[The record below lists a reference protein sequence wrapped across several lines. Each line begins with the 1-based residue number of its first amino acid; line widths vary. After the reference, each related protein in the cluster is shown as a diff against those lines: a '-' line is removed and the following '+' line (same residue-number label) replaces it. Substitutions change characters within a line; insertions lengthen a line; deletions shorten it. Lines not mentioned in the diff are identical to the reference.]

1 MNKKSLI
8 VSAAVLFTMAGMN
21 ISYAADENTSDL
33 QSVKTPIETAKPV
46 PLGEEPLPHEF
57 KAPPSGAPHHFD
69 GPGKP
74 GPKHFERKHPSKAE
88 MEAKKAEIE
97 KRLKLTDEQKNEIE
111 LQKQKDREKIKPI
124 FDEIQLKKKEFKTV
138 LEDESLSQQYKELK
152 LKEIKDSLRELKGQA
167 EAVRKDNMTNFENIL
182 TEKQKKEFSKIKE
195 EQKKEME
202 QRRKA
207 FEKKRASQLKK

>member
-8 VSAAVLFTMAGMN
+8 LSAAVLFTMAGMN
-21 ISYAADENTSDL
+21 ISYAADENTSDV
-33 QSVKTPIETAKPV
+33 QSVKTPIEATKSA
-46 PLGEEPLPHEF
+46 PLGEKPLSGEF
-57 KAPPSGAPHHFD
+57 KAPPAGAPHHID

-74 GPKHFERKHPSKAE
+74 GPKHIERKHSSKAE

-97 KRLKLTDEQKNEIE
+97 KRLKLTDEQKNQIE

-124 FDEIQLKKKEFKTV
+124 FDEIQLKKKEFRTV
-138 LEDESLSQQYKELK
+138 MEDESLSKTDKELK
-152 LKEIKDSLRELKGQA
+152 LKEIKNSLRELKAQA

-202 QRRKA
+202 QRRKD
-207 FEKKRASQLKK
+207 FEKKRASKVKK